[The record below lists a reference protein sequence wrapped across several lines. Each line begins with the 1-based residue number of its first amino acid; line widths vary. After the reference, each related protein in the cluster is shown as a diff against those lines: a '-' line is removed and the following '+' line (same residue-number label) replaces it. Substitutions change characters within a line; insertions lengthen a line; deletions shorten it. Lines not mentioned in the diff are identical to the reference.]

1 MDTRMGKNE
10 IKEEEEDEEE
20 QKWTKGETEKQRK
33 QENSPD
39 VTVEIQ
45 EGEAKKRWPFMICWL
60 HLK

>member
-1 MDTRMGKNE
+1 MVQIVPSDGHENGQNE

-45 EGEAKKRWPFMICWL
+45 EGEAKKGDRS
-60 HLK
+60 